1 MAAAIYNAT
10 IDQGATFEL
19 EVVYKNDAG
28 VPINLTGYSAALQVR
43 QNYYDDTALVTLT
56 SPSGGIVITGATGTI
71 DITMSAAQTASLD
84 EGNYVYDLEIYSSGG
99 NVTRLIQGQFTVS
112 PEVTRV

>member
-1 MAAAIYNAT
+1 MTAAIYNAT

-19 EVVYKNDAG
+19 EVVYKNSTG
-28 VPINLTGYSAALQVR
+28 TPINLTNYTAALQIR
-43 QNYYDDTALVTLT
+43 QNYYDTTALLTLT
-56 SPSGGIVITGATGTI
+56 SPSNGIVITGATGTI
-71 DITMSAAQTASLD
+71 DITMTSTQTGGLD
-84 EGNYVYDLEIYSSGG
+84 EGFYVYDLEISSSGG

>member
-1 MAAAIYNAT
+1 MSAAIYNTT

-19 EVVYKNDAG
+19 EVVYKNSSG
-28 VPINLTGYSAALQVR
+28 TPINLTGYTAALQIR
-43 QNYYDDTALVTLT
+43 QNYYDTTALLTLT
-56 SPSGGIVITGATGTI
+56 SPSNGIVITGATGTI
-71 DITMSAAQTASLD
+71 DITMSSAQTGGLD
-84 EGNYVYDLEIYSSGG
+84 EGIYVYDLEISSSGG

>member
-1 MAAAIYNAT
+1 MSAAIYNAT

-19 EVVYKNDAG
+19 QVVYKNDAG
-28 VPINLTGYSAALQVR
+28 VPIILTGYTAALQIR
-43 QNYYDDTALVTLT
+43 QNYYDDTALITLT

-71 DITMSAAQTASLD
+71 DLTMTAIQTASLD
-84 EGNYVYDLEIYSSGG
+84 EGLYVYDLEIVATGG
-99 NVTRLIQGQFTVS
+99 NRTRLIQGQFTVS